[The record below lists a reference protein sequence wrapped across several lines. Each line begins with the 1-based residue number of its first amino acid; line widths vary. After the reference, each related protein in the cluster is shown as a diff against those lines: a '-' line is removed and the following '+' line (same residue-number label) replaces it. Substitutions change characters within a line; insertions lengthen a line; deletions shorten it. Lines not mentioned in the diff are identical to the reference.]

1 MISSST
7 ISSICAYCNRK
18 TSNKVQTYAEYAA
31 KTVRKAA
38 RNDTGTQNKLGNDV
52 NEKRRHIIVLKLV
65 DSKNSLID
73 SNKCLSYST
82 LWMTSY

>member
-7 ISSICAYCNRK
+7 SSSICAYCNRK

-52 NEKRRHIIVLKLV
+52 NEK
-65 DSKNSLID
+65 
-73 SNKCLSYST
+73 
-82 LWMTSY
+82 